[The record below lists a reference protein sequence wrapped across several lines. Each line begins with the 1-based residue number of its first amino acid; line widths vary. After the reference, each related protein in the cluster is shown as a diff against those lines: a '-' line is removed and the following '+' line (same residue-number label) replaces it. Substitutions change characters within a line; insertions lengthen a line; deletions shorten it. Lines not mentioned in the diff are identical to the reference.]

1 VGPHR
6 DDIELL
12 INGLPARTQASQGEQ
27 RTLALALRLATHRL
41 VTEEVGAPPVL
52 VLDDVLSE
60 LDPSRATALLQYMP
74 MGQVIITSA
83 SGLPPAAQPERVLYI
98 TAGKISEEPMQQG
111 SVG

>member
-1 VGPHR
+1 
-6 DDIELL
+6 
-12 INGLPARTQASQGEQ
+12 
-27 RTLALALRLATHRL
+27 
-41 VTEEVGAPPVL
+41 
-52 VLDDVLSE
+52 
-60 LDPSRATALLQYMP
+60 